1 MPNSLRRYLKDP
13 FLNRLY
19 KKIRK
24 TGPMKSISLDLNQ
37 ECNIRCTGC
46 YYFSEGMDVSE
57 TPNDESEFDEFIE
70 REWQVLKKAYEN
82 KILEEDFTVIAYCPS
97 CQTSLSHT
105 EVALGYKKLTDPSLY
120 YKIRGFL

>member
-1 MPNSLRRYLKDP
+1 MPNLLREYLKDP

-19 KKIRK
+19 KEIRK

-57 TPNDESEFDEFIE
+57 TPNDESEFDAFIDPFEDRNCNKVLDVAENGDNGNGIWDDDE
-70 REWQVLKKAYEN
+70 RFTDTNNN
-82 KILEEDFTVIAYCPS
+82 KLI
-97 CQTSLSHT
+97 
-105 EVALGYKKLTDPSLY
+105 K
-120 YKIRGFL
+120 

>member
-57 TPNDESEFDEFIE
+57 TPNDESEFDAFIE
-70 REWQVLKKAYEN
+70 RELERGTNFVTVVGGEPSMRLGRLKK
-82 KILEEDFTVIAYCPS
+82 ILIIS
-97 CQTSLSHT
+97 
-105 EVALGYKKLTDPSLY
+105 K
-120 YKIRGFL
+120 